1 MPIPA
6 TIDICEKYLFA
17 DVSEMVQEGVPEI
30 IQKRLVRLRD
40 LYNYWM
46 NFPGKKDMEIAEE
59 DMRRNG
65 IGKSAAYEDVRIL
78 KKLLGNF
85 AKTTK
90 DYHRYKFALMID
102 ESFQMAKRTK
112 DAKAM
117 ASAANYYAKYTQLD
131 KEDEVDRGYDQIV
144 MQPFEPTDD
153 PTVLGLKAIPNL
165 REKIARKIKQYWSED
180 IEEVSFEDTEFDEDK
195 IFNASTI
202 KTND

>member
-1 MPIPA
+1 MAIPA

-17 DVSEMVQEGVPEI
+17 DVSEMVEEGVPEI
-30 IQKRLVRLRD
+30 IQKRLLRLRD
-40 LYNYWM
+40 LYNYWIS
-46 NFPGKKDMEIAEE
+46 FPSKKDMEMAEE

-90 DYHRYKFALMID
+90 DYHRYKFTLMID

-117 ASAANYYAKYTQLD
+117 ASAANFYAKYTQLD
-131 KEDEVDRGYDQIV
+131 KEDSVERGYDQIV
-144 MQPFEPTDD
+144 IQPFEPTDD
-153 PTVLGLKAIPNL
+153 PTVLGLKPIPNL
-165 REKIARKIKQYWSED
+165 REKIARKIKQYWTED
-180 IEEVSFEDTEFDEDK
+180 VEEVTFEDAEFNEDK
-195 IFNASTI
+195 IFGTSI
-202 KTND
+202 INDSV

>member
-195 IFNASTI
+195 IFNTSMI

>member
-117 ASAANYYAKYTQLD
+117 AKRT
-131 KEDEVDRGYDQIV
+131 I
-144 MQPFEPTDD
+144 T
-153 PTVLGLKAIPNL
+153 PNI
-165 REKIARKIKQYWSED
+165 RSWTRR
-180 IEEVSFEDTEFDEDK
+180 TR
-195 IFNASTI
+195 STGAMT
-202 KTND
+202 KS